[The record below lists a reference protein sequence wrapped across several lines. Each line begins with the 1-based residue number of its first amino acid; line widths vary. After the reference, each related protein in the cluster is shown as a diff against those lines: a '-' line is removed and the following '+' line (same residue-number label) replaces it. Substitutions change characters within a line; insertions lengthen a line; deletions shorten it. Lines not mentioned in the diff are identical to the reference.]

1 MNIRSKIIILSETI
15 LIISLIMLTFGYP
28 VAVMTGNGNSMQPT
42 LQNGCTLLYGKITRR
57 YNIDDL
63 IIFEYKDANLCKRI
77 VGVEGSII
85 DGEVVPKDTVY
96 VLGDNRDF
104 SLDSR
109 IIGYVAISDIVGKV
123 IYHD

>member
-1 MNIRSKIIILSETI
+1 
-15 LIISLIMLTFGYP
+15 
-28 VAVMTGNGNSMQPT
+28 
-42 LQNGCTLLYGKITRR
+42 LLYAKIATH

-85 DGEVVPKDTVY
+85 NGEVVPKDTVY

-109 IIGYVAISDIVGKV
+109 IIGYVPISDIVGKV
-123 IYHD
+123 LYHE